1 MMPAN
6 LTSSQLLYP
15 MGGMSLAY
23 GGGFP
28 EFTSEGFKEALGII
42 AKIAAGDV
50 YKRQDEGRGAEI
62 NGAVRLPGKPSGQRF
77 KTEQNQ
83 YYHCFSGQ
91 AQRRLY
97 ELMEKRDA

>member
-42 AKIAAGDV
+42 AKIAAGKDV
-50 YKRQDEGRGAEI
+50 YKRQVIYG
-62 NGAVRLPGKPSGQRF
+62 NGNL
-77 KTEQNQ
+77 
-83 YYHCFSGQ
+83 
-91 AQRRLY
+91 
-97 ELMEKRDA
+97 